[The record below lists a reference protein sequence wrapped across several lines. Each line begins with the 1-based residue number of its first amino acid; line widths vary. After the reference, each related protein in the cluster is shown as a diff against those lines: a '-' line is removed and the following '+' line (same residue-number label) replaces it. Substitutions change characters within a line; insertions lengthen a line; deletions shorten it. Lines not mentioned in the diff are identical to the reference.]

1 MQPERVY
8 AMRFGAVYPLLVAK
22 AERKGRTQ
30 QEADAVI
37 RWLTGYDSA
46 GLAAQL
52 ERDVDYGTFFREAP
66 RLNPAWQ
73 QITGTICGCRIEAIQ
88 DPLMRQIRVLDK
100 LIDQL
105 AKGKPLEKLL
115 PE

>member
-1 MQPERVY
+1 MNEQAVY
-8 AMRFGAVYPLLVAK
+8 AMKLTKVYPLLVAK

-73 QITGTICGCRIEAIQ
+73 QITVTICGCRIEAIQ
-88 DPLMRQIRVLDK
+88 DRKSVV
-100 LIDQL
+100 
-105 AKGKPLEKLL
+105 
-115 PE
+115 

>member
-1 MQPERVY
+1 MNEQAVY
-8 AMRFGAVYPLLVAK
+8 AMKLTKVYPLLVAK

-52 ERDVDYGTFFREAP
+52 ERDVVYGTFFREAP
-66 RLNPAWQ
+66 RLDPAWQ
-73 QITGTICGCRIEAIQ
+73 QITGTICGCRIDAIRY
-88 DPLMRQIRVLDK
+88 PLMGESRVRDK
-100 LIDQL
+100 LVDQL